1 MIPKLKR
8 DKKRK
13 EIIFGN
19 IKKFEDKG
27 IAVPVDEALENPK
40 AIAEGCPIWHLPLMC
55 VDEPTKI

>member
-27 IAVPVDEALENPK
+27 IAIPVKEALENRSW
-40 AIAEGCPIWHLPLMC
+40 EGKMNR
-55 VDEPTKI
+55 